1 MTRVRSNIYYAKPGT
16 NRCHVGR
23 SVPVGY
29 IKMNGPQDN
38 PEQVAMED
46 GSWSKTGTKT
56 IKVSSKKKK
65 KTEE

>member
-1 MTRVRSNIYYAKPGT
+1 
-16 NRCHVGR
+16 
-23 SVPVGY
+23 
-29 IKMNGPQDN
+29 MNGPQDN